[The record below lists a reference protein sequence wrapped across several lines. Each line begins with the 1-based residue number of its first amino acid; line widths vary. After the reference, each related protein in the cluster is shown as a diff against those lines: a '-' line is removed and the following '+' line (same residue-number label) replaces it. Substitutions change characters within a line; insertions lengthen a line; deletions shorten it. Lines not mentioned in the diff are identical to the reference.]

1 MCSSKFCVQKNLNC
15 AVEILWFSR
24 SVMCVFL
31 VVVVCVCVC
40 VCERE
45 RERERNNCAKE
56 ILWLV

>member
-45 RERERNNCAKE
+45 REREREK
-56 ILWLV
+56 